1 MWICIIWFT
10 LAIGE
15 NTTTAWLIGILLLQ
29 RMYQSCDYLMSQYK
43 KYKLSSFYFLS
54 VDPRYQVGAT
64 SFHFSWPHIW
74 CCSIFIVASPS
85 HNDLQI
91 KVTFKGF
98 KIHPTICRKK
108 THHLVTSL
116 GAWAKGTLL
125 TRCWFGQEELVLK
138 CLLSHQLTLVTLD
151 NIVTFCQFKIALV
164 SNAFRG
170 LKSLHKMKKVHRY
183 IFRIS
188 MHHYIKAN

>member
-1 MWICIIWFT
+1 MIIWW
-10 LAIGE
+10 A
-15 NTTTAWLIGILLLQ
+15 N
-29 RMYQSCDYLMSQYK
+29 K

-54 VDPRYQVGAT
+54 IDSRYQVDAT

-170 LKSLHKMKKVHRY
+170 LKSLHKMKKVHKY

-188 MHHYIKAN
+188 MSAQHLWWSQICPNILTKGCSTPWSLAPK